1 MGLDPN
7 QGYGIGNQSSADNIG
22 DQWGAGQAGQ
32 TPGPSW
38 YTSGSSIDSVSDR
51 NIIISVKNSDK
62 FQAIYNGG
70 NIASQV
76 SGGQVYI
83 RSSIIDTANISVLAA
98 EEILL
103 NGNTDGTIAAG
114 DSSTVDNSVG
124 TGGGTTGNTGGA
136 GTVTGDTDFLGYL
149 SSPSETYMFAN
160 PSNPSVS
167 PAGGGSTNLLWSN
180 MSTLNFSNG
189 NQAGG
194 PAPLSNLTNAYGDG
208 YRVPSGGAGDYQ
220 LVVKVRL
227 RTSKMWFHK
236 ALSVDGKSIT
246 ADKLVLR
253 IGVNDLVYPSPGE
266 IYEKVG
272 TQASATSNYNS
283 SAPINWIYGYGN
295 LVEGLFKDSNQVE
308 KNVDVD
314 IETTQILTLGV
325 GDIVTIKIGHV
336 CGWQHVAQD
345 SSTLTTSDK
354 PWSWTML
361 RSNAAFTQVPVKALF
376 SNSSL
381 EITKL

>member
-1 MGLDPN
+1 MGLNPYQN
-7 QGYGIGNQSSADNIG
+7 IGNQDGIEE
-22 DQWGAGQAGQ
+22 WGAGGAGNANVD
-32 TPGPSW
+32 GPSW

-76 SGGQVYI
+76 SGGQVYV

-103 NGNTDGTIAAG
+103 NGNTDGTISAG
-114 DSSTVDNSVG
+114 DSSTVDNSVN

-160 PSNPSVS
+160 PSHPAVS
-167 PAGGGSTNLLWSN
+167 PAGTANNLWSN
-180 MSTLNFSNG
+180 MTTLNFSNG
-189 NQAGG
+189 NQTGG

-227 RTSKMWFHK
+227 RTLKMWFHK
-236 ALSVDGKSIT
+236 TLSVDGKTIP
-246 ADKLVLR
+246 ADKLLLR
-253 IGVNDLVYPSPGE
+253 IGVNDMVYPTPGE
-266 IYEKVG
+266 IYTKEG

-283 SAPINWIYGYGN
+283 SMPVNWILGYGN
-295 LVEGLFKDSNQVE
+295 LATTLYKDDNQVE
-308 KNVDVD
+308 QNIDVD

-325 GDIVTIKIGHV
+325 GDIVTIKIGHL
-336 CGWQHVAQD
+336 CGWQNAQQD
-345 SSTLTTSDK
+345 STTLTSQDK
-354 PWSWTML
+354 PWSWTMF
-361 RSNAAFTQVPVKALF
+361 RSFAGFLDVPVKALF